1 MKKWIKKWIK
11 KLILILNEL
20 KNWLKN
26 CKYPENVIN
35 RAFRNARLQSP
46 APLKTNSNNIPFVTS
61 YYDNVNNNEKVK
73 KIRRKFNDIQSD
85 HLKKVLKNSNSR
97 INQHISIVE
106 QVLPLLN
113 FPCTYITV
121 PWKINV

>member
-26 CKYPENVIN
+26 CKYPENGIN
-35 RAFRNARLQSP
+35 RAFRNARLQGP

-97 INQHISIVE
+97 INQHISIAE

-113 FPCTYITV
+113 FPYTYITV